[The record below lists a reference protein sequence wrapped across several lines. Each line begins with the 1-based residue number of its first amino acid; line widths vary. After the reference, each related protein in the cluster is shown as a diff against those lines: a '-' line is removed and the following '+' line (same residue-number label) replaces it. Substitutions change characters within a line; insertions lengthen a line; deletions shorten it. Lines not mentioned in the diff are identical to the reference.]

1 MRRLIL
7 TALFTLLTCAAAQG
21 QVANRDDNATKN
33 RAERDCRNF
42 VRSTAKETDDLL
54 FTTQHINDAE
64 ARECIYDDAY
74 VFTNPSGVVRT
85 REQVMA
91 EARANN
97 YRYTEFKKV
106 SEKALSA
113 NGTTVLVTAVHQEG
127 TFRGRD
133 ITGDYIYTRVYIKKR
148 GRWRLLAAQSTRV
161 AAKQ

>member
-1 MRRLIL
+1 MRHLIL
-7 TALFTLLTCAAAQG
+7 MALFAFLSCAAAQG
-21 QVANRDDNATKN
+21 QVANHDDSATKN
-33 RAERDCRNF
+33 RAKRDCRNF

-74 VFTNPSGVVRT
+74 VFTNPSGGVRT
-85 REQVMA
+85 REQVMT

-97 YRYTEFKKV
+97 YRYTEFNKV
-106 SEKALSA
+106 SEKTLSA
-113 NGTTVLVTAVHQEG
+113 NGTTVLVTTVHQEG

-133 ITGDYIYTRVYIKKR
+133 ITGNYVYTRVYVKKG
-148 GRWRLLAAQSTRV
+148 GRWRLLAAQSTRL